1 MSHEASLL
9 LEDDI
14 STARHELFK
23 PLNETTT
30 SMDEISA
37 IKDPR
42 AFSVTLP
49 NSLQTNEQLHLPGE
63 QPKTVIS
70 RRRKDAFLRSLI
82 HIPAIV
88 ITLGALSLSF
98 RAVFWQAPTS
108 YTNTVLNI
116 LQFVAKAHEAFIIFS
131 LTAIV
136 FRRLRYEIICQDG
149 IPFGLLS
156 FGLQYSSVTI
166 LTRKDFRQVLT
177 SPKQARYY
185 LGTISIVVL
194 AFLLASTSG
203 PSAAVA
209 VLPRLEW
216 WPVRPSPSNPLPVIY
231 LNTRTGSTFPTVVTV
246 DPEMTCNNHSLTASV
261 ASTTYNFWCPSNGF
275 DTIMTSG
282 MVQSVMAGDLLL
294 LPSQILMPSYGL
306 STLGISST
314 FSRSLNGNLLIDKSG
329 NTTSTVFV
337 ASMVPDI
344 VGTALGFFWENQD
357 QTDSL
362 TRPMAKTSSAQN
374 QVVGLQK
381 PIVQVQCTGSF
392 HSMANSTPDMVLLPS
407 TYHSPAPT
415 SNQSWTVP
423 LAGVLANSTFNHS
436 DDQVTFDYPIVY
448 NTFACTI
455 NAMWIP
461 SESWIDPT
469 TDDIVHET
477 ISNPLQERHHFKEG
491 HGKIQLSRSWLDT
504 LNVLTDLPNTPE
516 NATTFQILVDGCKN
530 NASNHTLLEICIQSV
545 VALIVTDGLA
555 RMQSTTSQ
563 LWLWHG
569 LAEEYFLGATESSY
583 VKYGLRGSKG
593 ILIATVILLTY
604 VLVAFIN
611 MVVVV
616 IGGWSSNT
624 WSTPGEL
631 IALSANS
638 SPTKLLQNTCAGI
651 EDPKT
656 WTRIVSVQETS
667 EAHLEIVFDAEVRR
681 KEDEE
686 IPRDN
691 QSIEM
696 QEGQP
701 NINRLES
708 RVRRR
713 VIPEKRY
720 GTIK

>member
-1 MSHEASLL
+1 
-9 LEDDI
+9 
-14 STARHELFK
+14 
-23 PLNETTT
+23 
-30 SMDEISA
+30 MDEISA

-131 LTAIV
+131 LTALV

-436 DDQVTFDYPIVY
+436 DDQVTF
-448 NTFACTI
+448 
-455 NAMWIP
+455 
-461 SESWIDPT
+461 E
-469 TDDIVHET
+469 
-477 ISNPLQERHHFKEG
+477 
-491 HGKIQLSRSWLDT
+491 
-504 LNVLTDLPNTPE
+504 
-516 NATTFQILVDGCKN
+516 
-530 NASNHTLLEICIQSV
+530 
-545 VALIVTDGLA
+545 
-555 RMQSTTSQ
+555 
-563 LWLWHG
+563 
-569 LAEEYFLGATESSY
+569 
-583 VKYGLRGSKG
+583 
-593 ILIATVILLTY
+593 
-604 VLVAFIN
+604 
-611 MVVVV
+611 
-616 IGGWSSNT
+616 
-624 WSTPGEL
+624 
-631 IALSANS
+631 
-638 SPTKLLQNTCAGI
+638 
-651 EDPKT
+651 
-656 WTRIVSVQETS
+656 
-667 EAHLEIVFDAEVRR
+667 
-681 KEDEE
+681 
-686 IPRDN
+686 
-691 QSIEM
+691 
-696 QEGQP
+696 
-701 NINRLES
+701 
-708 RVRRR
+708 
-713 VIPEKRY
+713 
-720 GTIK
+720 